1 MNSSSRDA
9 GIPLLTEVID
19 LAPQETDPD
28 FGQQEPAVHTQADQ
42 QQQHQQSPDQAQFAG
57 RPDLEHATRS
67 DSGHAI
73 EGQTPPATLAPASVE
88 ELEARAIAS
97 MGRQDWARL
106 ERALR
111 ERILRQ
117 LLARVDNTLEQHV
130 RDSLADVLQ
139 GAVSTLANDIR
150 GGLHQSLEEMIVRA
164 VSQEITRL
172 RSTQN

>member
-1 MNSSSRDA
+1 MNHSSRDA
-9 GIPLLTEVID
+9 GIPLLTEVIEVEQQD
-19 LAPQETDPD
+19 DDVQTEALQSQHQTTDPSISQPLAD
-28 FGQQEPAVHTQADQ
+28 SGPQSEAAEQPESMPTQRHSRLEPAHV
-42 QQQHQQSPDQAQFAG
+42 
-57 RPDLEHATRS
+57 
-67 DSGHAI
+67 
-73 EGQTPPATLAPASVE
+73 PAAAPAQPSIE

-117 LLARVDNTLEQHV
+117 LLARVDTTLEQHV

-139 GAVSTLANDIR
+139 SAVSTLADDIR

-164 VSQEITRL
+164 VSQEIARL